1 MKTRTFRNAVS
12 AAAVGLAMWATSG
25 AVYSQPMYD
34 RIKAN
39 IPYKITVGEKTLEPG
54 DYTIQQLPSQSSS
67 RILLFYSKDGMKFE
81 TSAMTIPTLDPDTAK
96 DTKLIL
102 NKVGDD
108 YYVHKIWVQGKDYG
122 YELPIPKGLKDREK
136 ETTMAAATVTGTSSS
151 APMDATQA
159 AEDTQA
165 KADTKATDDIKTAEA
180 TTPPVSPT
188 AQATMPPPVTSQ
200 TEQKTI
206 NQETAQ
212 NTAAIVQATPAPT
225 PVTPTVDANANTAD
239 RVVAEAPPTP
249 TPAPV
254 TSEPTMPSTAANWL
268 TMLLGGGTLS
278 GLGMM
283 LRRKA

>member
-1 MKTRTFRNAVS
+1 MTA
-12 AAAVGLAMWATSG
+12 
-25 AVYSQPMYD
+25 
-34 RIKAN
+34 IKAN
-39 IPYKITVGEKTLEPG
+39 IPYKITVGDKTLEPG

-67 RILLFYSKDGMKFE
+67 RILLFYTKDGMKFE

-136 ETTMAAATVTGTSSS
+136 ETTMAAATVTGSSTT
-151 APMDATQA
+151 APMDSTQA
-159 AEDTQA
+159 VD
-165 KADTKATDDIKTAEA
+165 DTKATDDTKTAEA
-180 TTPPVSPT
+180 TQPTTQPVSPT

-212 NTAAIVQATPAPT
+212 NTAVIAPATPAPT
-225 PVTPTVDANANTAD
+225 PVTPMVDPNANTAD
-239 RVVAEAPPTP
+239 RAVADAQATPPTP
-249 TPAPV
+249 VPADATPA
-254 TSEPTMPSTAANWL
+254 MPSTAANWL

>member
-1 MKTRTFRNAVS
+1 MKTRTFRNTVS
-12 AAAVGLAMWATSG
+12 AAALGLAMWAAPG

-67 RILLFYSKDGMKFE
+67 RILLFYTKDGMKFE
-81 TSAMTIPTLDPDTAK
+81 TSAMTIPALDPDTAR

-136 ETTMAAATVTGTSSS
+136 EATMAAATVTGTSTS
-151 APMDATQA
+151 APLDTTQA
-159 AEDTQA
+159 TDDTRA
-165 KADTKATDDIKTAEA
+165 TTDTKATNDTQA
-180 TTPPVSPT
+180 TTQPTSPT

-200 TEQKTI
+200 TEQKSI
-206 NQETAQ
+206 NQDQ
-212 NTAAIVQATPAPT
+212 NTAAITPAPT
-225 PVTPTVDANANTAD
+225 PTPTTPAVDANANSAD
-239 RVVAEAPPTP
+239 RAVPEPQAT
-249 TPAPV
+249 TPATAPSAS
-254 TSEPTMPSTAANWL
+254 TSTPAMPSTAANWL

-278 GLGMM
+278 GLGLM
-283 LRRKA
+283 LRRKG